1 MIIPFGTQMTI
12 IIHLH
17 KLNDGRIR
25 LMYEESIKLL
35 KLHGVEFETGL
46 TIQEITKIE
55 DVYKIK
61 FPNSLKKFLMMALP
75 ISMGFYNWRN
85 LEQDNVMF
93 IKKIVNRPIEDV
105 DELAEE
111 VYWCDDWGEE
121 PTNEMDIALIVRERL
136 KSAPKLIPIYGHRYI
151 PMTQEDNPPIISIH
165 DIDIIYYGQN
175 LEDYFKVEFGEK
187 EQGKIDFKNI
197 NPIPFWSDIM

>member
-1 MIIPFGTQMTI
+1 MEM
-12 IIHLH
+12 
-17 KLNDGRIR
+17 IR

-46 TIQEITKIE
+46 TIEEIVKIE

-61 FPNSLKKFLMMALP
+61 FPKSLKEFLMIALP
-75 ISMGFYNWRN
+75 ISKGFYNWRN

-93 IKKIVNRPIEDV
+93 IKEIINRPTEDV

-111 VYWCDDWGEE
+111 VYWCNDWGEE
-121 PTNEMDIALIVRERL
+121 PKDEVNIALIVRERL
-136 KSAPKLIPIYGHRYI
+136 KRAPKLMPIYGHRYI
-151 PMTQEDNPPIISIH
+151 PVIPEDNPPIISIH
-165 DIDIIYYGQN
+165 DTDIIYFGEN
-175 LEDYFKVEFGEK
+175 LEDYFKVEFGGK
-187 EQGKIDFKNI
+187 EQGKIEFKNI

>member
-1 MIIPFGTQMTI
+1 MMEV
-12 IIHLH
+12 
-17 KLNDGRIR
+17 IR

-35 KLHGVEFETGL
+35 KLQGVEFETGL
-46 TIQEITKIE
+46 TIEEITKIE

-61 FPNSLKKFLMMALP
+61 FPKSLKEFLMMALP
-75 ISMGFYNWRN
+75 ISTGFCNWRN

-93 IKKIVNRPIEDV
+93 IKKIINRPTEDV

-121 PTNEMDIALIVRERL
+121 PTNEIDIALIVRERL
-136 KSAPKLIPIYGHRYI
+136 KSAPKLIPVYGHRYI
-151 PMTQEDNPPIISIH
+151 PMTPEDNPPIISIH

-175 LEDYFKVEFGEK
+175 LEDYFKVEFGGK
-187 EQGKIDFKNI
+187 EQGKIEFENI